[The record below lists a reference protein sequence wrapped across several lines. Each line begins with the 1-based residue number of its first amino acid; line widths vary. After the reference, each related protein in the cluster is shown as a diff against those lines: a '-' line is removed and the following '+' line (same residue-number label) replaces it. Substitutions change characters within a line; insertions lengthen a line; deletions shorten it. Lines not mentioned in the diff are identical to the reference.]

1 MKKNINFRTCIV
13 SRKKLHKEYL
23 VRFVIVNNNLELDS
37 NYQIPG
43 RGFYILKDKEI
54 LNKVINDK
62 ILEKKLKINISKD
75 VYDKLAKI

>member
-13 SRKKLHKEYL
+13 SRKKLRKEYL
-23 VRFVIVNNNLELDS
+23 VRFVIVNNNLELDL